1 MGIGKLE
8 DFQLKLHV
16 NPNLPPVAK
25 KVRRVPFAL
34 REKVEAKIEELLVA
48 DII

>member
-16 NPNLPPVAK
+16 NPNLPPVVK

-34 REKVEAKIEELLVA
+34 REKVEAKIGLLVA